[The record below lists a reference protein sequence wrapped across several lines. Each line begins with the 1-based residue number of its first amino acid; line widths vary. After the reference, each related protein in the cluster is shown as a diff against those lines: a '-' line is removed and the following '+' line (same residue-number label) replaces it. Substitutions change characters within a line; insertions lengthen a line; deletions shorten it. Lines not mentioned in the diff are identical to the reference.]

1 MEFGLPMR
9 IFRVFSGIFWNCI
22 RDRRPCYAEF
32 TPKVNSKKPTQVAM
46 TSLSSDD
53 FLIRE
58 THIDM
63 AAVVHKPDLS
73 PLEKRIRDLEEA
85 VGKSHQGG
93 KDAESVRKWGLL

>member
-1 MEFGLPMR
+1 MLCR
-9 IFRVFSGIFWNCI
+9 IHSQSQFKKAYASSNDFSFKTC
-22 RDRRPCYAEF
+22 A
-32 TPKVNSKKPTQVAM
+32 
-46 TSLSSDD
+46 SDD

-85 VGKSHQGG
+85 VGKSHQGE